1 MTSSKIFRSSASE
14 LAGRFVVKSEHLYR
28 ADTSDRPQHVAFG
41 VGGTESCYLKQ
52 SVPYNNTD
60 WTDHAV
66 SRQSLSIYSWVGP
79 A

>member
-1 MTSSKIFRSSASE
+1 M
-14 LAGRFVVKSEHLYR
+14 VKSEHLYR

-60 WTDHAV
+60 WTDPAV
-66 SRQSLSIYSWVGP
+66 SWQSMSNAWSNVDISIISLTT
-79 A
+79 

>member
-1 MTSSKIFRSSASE
+1 M
-14 LAGRFVVKSEHLYR
+14 VKSEHMYR
-28 ADTSDRPQHVAFG
+28 ADTRDRPQHVAFG

-60 WTDHAV
+60 WTDPAV
-66 SRQSLSIYSWVGP
+66 SWKSLTIYSWVGP

>member
-1 MTSSKIFRSSASE
+1 M
-14 LAGRFVVKSEHLYR
+14 VKSEHLYR

-60 WTDHAV
+60 WTDPAV
-66 SRQSLSIYSWVGP
+66 SRQSISRYYQFNNITLTVLVARLLRRG
-79 A
+79 

>member
-1 MTSSKIFRSSASE
+1 M
-14 LAGRFVVKSEHLYR
+14 VKSEHLYR

-60 WTDHAV
+60 WTDPAV
-66 SRQSLSIYSWVGP
+66 SRQSIPIY
-79 A
+79 

>member
-1 MTSSKIFRSSASE
+1 M
-14 LAGRFVVKSEHLYR
+14 VKSEHLYR

-60 WTDHAV
+60 WTDPAV
-66 SRQSLSIYSWVGP
+66 SRQSMSNAWSNVYLLISI
-79 A
+79 

>member
-1 MTSSKIFRSSASE
+1 M
-14 LAGRFVVKSEHLYR
+14 VKSEHLYR

-60 WTDHAV
+60 WTDPAV
-66 SRQSLSIYSWVGP
+66 SRQSISISIYYQLNRT
-79 A
+79 

>member
-60 WTDHAV
+60 WTDPAV
-66 SRQSLSIYSWVGP
+66 SRQSMFIYYQLNRT
-79 A
+79 